1 MECANYRRKHKDSK
15 KKVPGWKFPGVGTS
29 SGLGR
34 RAPPRKCKTIFLS
47 HTSCIYQNKTKKIM
61 CFFTWTLLDEQTLK
75 HWNAERQQIRTKR
88 FELYR
93 VILKENTLCF
103 GGQKRSWCVTWSVDL
118 STNIPLGN
126 IFQSIMLVLPPS
138 KAAKQV
144 EGIEH
149 SEEASP
155 NCKLR
160 ALYW

>member
-1 MECANYRRKHKDSK
+1 MNWMECANYRRRHKDSK

-93 VILKENTLCF
+93 VILKENTLVLA
-103 GGQKRSWCVTWSVDL
+103 GRKDL
-118 STNIPLGN
+118 GASHGRLTSQPTSRWVISFKASCWFYPHRR
-126 IFQSIMLVLPPS
+126 LPNKS
-138 KAAKQV
+138 K
-144 EGIEH
+144 G
-149 SEEASP
+149 
-155 NCKLR
+155 
-160 ALYW
+160 

>member
-1 MECANYRRKHKDSK
+1 M
-15 KKVPGWKFPGVGTS
+15 
-29 SGLGR
+29 
-34 RAPPRKCKTIFLS
+34 
-47 HTSCIYQNKTKKIM
+47 
-61 CFFTWTLLDEQTLK
+61 
-75 HWNAERQQIRTKR
+75 
-88 FELYR
+88 
-93 VILKENTLCF
+93 ILKENTLVLA
-103 GGQKRSWCVTWSVDL
+103 GRKDLGASWSVDL